1 MKTNSKLIKKYF
13 LAFSKKNISELK
25 NIFHKNVILKDWE
38 GTYKGLSAV
47 VKKNNSIFFN
57 CKKIKIRIINII
69 KKSNIFCVQLK
80 IFIDLKSKP
89 INVIDLITINN
100 NKIKKIEAY
109 KN

>member
-25 NIFHKNVILKDWE
+25 NIFHKDVILKDWE

-80 IFIDLKSKP
+80 IFIDLNSKP
-89 INVIDLITINN
+89 IDVIDLITINN

-109 KN
+109 KG